1 MFVNAKQA
9 SQTAGLYVETYK
21 LGLNACEIFAMEV
34 KFNKDALIKA
44 MKEISYVSNQSG
56 PVEPSKA
63 KVIKMLTDKVMKPVS
78 KSQDS
83 EDWDKREYK
92 MNGDLSYG
100 KNLITTKTLYKKV
113 VTEAVSNTEYRG
125 CRLNL
130 QSIDMKE
137 THCKFIID
145 RRGHEVLV
153 EMYFPNKNKNIT
165 VKLESDNHLSN
176 LYEVSLDSEQFQN
189 NFGFTILKT
198 CDELLESGSK
208 YDLGSDL
215 DTMQYTNGM
224 GTDVIDVNDSML
236 QQSNLLR
243 ESVDGDLA
251 KLRNL
256 CEAVNLME
264 AEAEEG
270 QDPNA
275 AMFNMGGGD
284 PATPADPPAMTG
296 DQMAQIGA
304 GDVNGDDSNPNK
316 EVMFEDWL
324 QSPEGLGGTESNNA
338 SGDSPTGEPSE
349 LDNLAKIVSMQ
360 MAKDG
365 EVDDNNRV
373 ALTGDDFYA
382 GFGGLKNK
390 SAGEIWNLFLHYNNA
405 LTEKPVQLNHIG
417 QFREFLRDPGMDE
430 LSLEKVERKLHEI
443 FPEAYGEEGTST
455 LSTTNT
461 DLPGHPNGPE
471 SANSV
476 EQNPLAMDGI
486 FGSGGGDV
494 ASIGGDAYGSSFMND
509 GSTASMMD
517 NVNPN
522 AFGSDETDGFIDELN
537 SPDNESGDFKF
548 GGTAVSDEENIANSL
563 GNI

>member
-1 MFVNAKQA
+1 
-9 SQTAGLYVETYK
+9 
-21 LGLNACEIFAMEV
+21 MEV

-44 MKEISYVSNQSG
+44 MKEMSYVSNQSG

-78 KSQDS
+78 KPQDG

-92 MNGDLSYG
+92 MNDDLSYG

-176 LYEVSLDSEQFQN
+176 LYEVALDSEQFQN
-189 NFGFTILKT
+189 NFGYTILKT

-215 DTMQYTNGM
+215 DTMQYTNGL

-243 ESVDGDLA
+243 ESVDGGLA
-251 KLRNL
+251 QLRNL
-256 CEAVNLME
+256 CEAVNLTE

-275 AMFNMGGGD
+275 AQFNMGGAED
-284 PATPADPPAMTG
+284 PNPADPPAMSG
-296 DQMAQIGA
+296 EEMAQIGS
-304 GDVNGDDSNPNK
+304 GDVNGDGSQKSD
-316 EVMFEDWL
+316 EIMFEDWL
-324 QSPEGLGGTESNNA
+324 EEDGLDSTETVDA
-338 SGDSPTGEPSE
+338 SGDSPNGGPSE
-349 LDNLAKIVSMQ
+349 LDRLAQIVAKQ
-360 MAKDG
+360 MAAKG
-365 EVDDNNRV
+365 ETDSNNRV
-373 ALTGDDFYA
+373 ALTGDDFYT
-382 GFGGLKNK
+382 GFGGLKSK
-390 SAGEIWNLFLHYNNA
+390 GAKEIWNLFLNYNDK
-405 LTEKPVQLNHIG
+405 LTEQPVKRDHIKE
-417 QFREFLRDPGMDE
+417 FKEFLQNPGMDE

-443 FPEAYGEEGTST
+443 FPEAYGEEGETK
-455 LSTTNT
+455 LSTDNV
-461 DLPGHPNGPE
+461 DLMGHPDGA
-471 SANSV
+471 SADQSSIGNEDAAV
-476 EQNPLAMDGI
+476 GDMLA
-486 FGSGGGDV
+486 GSGDFGG
-494 ASIGGDAYGSSFMND
+494 SFMND
-509 GSTASMMD
+509 GSTEAMMD
-517 NVNPN
+517 QVNPN
-522 AFGSDETDGFIDELN
+522 AFGPGENDSFMDELN
-537 SPDNESGDFKF
+537 SPDDQSGDIKF

-563 GNI
+563 SNIS